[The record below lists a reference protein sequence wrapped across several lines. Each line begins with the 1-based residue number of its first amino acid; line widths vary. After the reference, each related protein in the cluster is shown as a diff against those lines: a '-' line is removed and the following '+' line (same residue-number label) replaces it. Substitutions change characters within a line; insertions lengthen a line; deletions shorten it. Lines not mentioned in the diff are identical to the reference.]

1 VSRLGS
7 VQDCRRKDVRADVF
21 CVEGIVRH
29 VFVYSCLSLTET
41 VDCYCLSDADVSKH
55 LLTELENQ

>member
-1 VSRLGS
+1 M
-7 VQDCRRKDVRADVF
+7 RADVF